1 MAPGQPLEGAADLA
15 GDADHPS
22 RYHGWAADLVPASP
36 SARAPAPTALLA
48 EHGVTSGNSRRG
60 PAACSLPG
68 PRYPAWL
75 TVIARA
81 WSTSRRICP
90 ASSAAELN
98 RSMPRSRAAKSTPTC
113 SP

>member
-1 MAPGQPLEGAADLA
+1 VAPGQPLEGAADLA

-22 RYHGWAADLVPASP
+22 PYHGWAADLAPASP
-36 SARAPAPTALLA
+36 SARAPASAAPLA

-68 PRYPAWL
+68 RYPAWL

-81 WSTSRRICP
+81 WSTSRRIWS
-90 ASSAAELN
+90 ASSAAEPN
-98 RSMPRSRAAKSTPTC
+98 RSMPRSRAAKSIPACTP
-113 SP
+113 